1 MNDKG
6 KKPVTIE
13 RLMAKVKSYQR
24 NADIS
29 MLERAFLVAD
39 EAHRGQTRVSGDAYI
54 IHPLNVAAILTEL
67 HLDDVTIA
75 AALLHDVVE
84 DTIFTLAEM
93 EDMFGPEVAMLID
106 GVTKLGR
113 IQYKS
118 KEEQQLETNRKMFL
132 AMAKDIR

>member
-67 HLDDVTIA
+67 HLDD
-75 AALLHDVVE
+75 
-84 DTIFTLAEM
+84 IFL
-93 EDMFGPEVAMLID
+93 
-106 GVTKLGR
+106 
-113 IQYKS
+113 
-118 KEEQQLETNRKMFL
+118 
-132 AMAKDIR
+132 